1 MWSTYLLIF
10 LMLCIGVAGWLLF
23 IWAVKSGQYDD
34 VEGPK
39 YRMLDDDDQGTPS
52 SDGTEKQQPTTTG
65 HPAQSKGEDGS
76 LS

>member
-23 IWAVKSGQYDD
+23 VWAVKSGQYDD

-39 YRMLDDDDQGTPS
+39 YRMLDDDDQEKPASGRTGRQHPPEPAPPARQDNEEKKS
-52 SDGTEKQQPTTTG
+52 S
-65 HPAQSKGEDGS
+65 
-76 LS
+76 

>member
-10 LMLCIGVAGWLLF
+10 LMLCIGAAGWLLF

-39 YRMLDDDDQGTPS
+39 YRMLDDDEQETLPHDRLT
-52 SDGTEKQQPTTTG
+52 KKQPTLSVPSTG
-65 HPAQSKGEDGS
+65 SKDADTS
-76 LS
+76 TS

>member
-10 LMLCIGVAGWLLF
+10 LMLCIGIAGWLLF

-39 YRMLDDDDQGTPS
+39 YRMLDDDDQEAPPHNHSEQEKPATPILPPGRSGVNGRS
-52 SDGTEKQQPTTTG
+52 S
-65 HPAQSKGEDGS
+65 
-76 LS
+76 

>member
-10 LMLCIGVAGWLLF
+10 LMLCIGAAGWLLF

-39 YRMLDDDDQGTPS
+39 YRMLDDDEHDSNAPGRREKPHASAPRPPS
-52 SDGTEKQQPTTTG
+52 SAGNDDS
-65 HPAQSKGEDGS
+65 PAS
-76 LS
+76 